1 MIDGNGTDRKEGRK
15 MADLYRERVEAL
27 RRNMEREGVD
37 IYLIPT
43 SDYHSSEYVGDYFK
57 ERAFLTG
64 FTGSAGTAVVAR
76 DEAGLWT
83 DGRYFIQAERQ
94 LAGSG
99 VTLFPMGQPK
109 VPTVAEYVKE
119 KLPEGGCIGFDG
131 RCIAASD
138 ARRFC
143 EIAREKG
150 GRVMMEKD
158 LVAPLW
164 TDRPSMPKEP
174 VWILEEKYAG
184 ESVESKL
191 SRIRDALREIAGKKV
206 GHLVSSLYDIAWI
219 LNLRGNDISHVPVF
233 LSYLY
238 LTMDQ
243 VHLYADSSSWSD
255 EVKAYLA
262 DHQIALHPYGEIYSD
277 LTRCGE
283 DVVVLDETLVNAG
296 LVDALRR
303 AGVRGTYGTS
313 GMEEADVTGSA
324 SGHTERSDATGSGC
338 AEKAAGEGIKILHAP
353 NPSEKMRSVK
363 NATEIANTREAHVKD
378 GVAVTKFIC
387 WLKRNFANG
396 SEREHITELSA
407 AEYLY
412 QRRKE
417 QADFLDVSF
426 DTISA
431 YGPNAAMMHYAA
443 TEESFADL
451 KPEGFLLVDSG
462 GHYLQGTTD
471 VTRTIALGALTDQ
484 MREYFTT
491 VLRCNLRL
499 AAAKFPK
506 GCCGQNL
513 DVLARGPVWDLGL
526 DYRCGTGHG
535 VGHILNVHEGP
546 NAFRWRIPAAGSGAG
561 NEITPLEPGM
571 ITTDEPG
578 LYVEGAFGIRTENE
592 LLCVEAETTEYGEF
606 LAFEPIT
613 YVPIDLDAVIP
624 EMLSPAEKAQLNGYH
639 RKVYETVSPY
649 LDEDE
654 RRWLKEATREIG

>member
-1 MIDGNGTDRKEGRK
+1 MIKERLSRLREK
-15 MADLYRERVEAL
+15 MAEKGVGLYMV
-27 RRNMEREGVD
+27 
-37 IYLIPT
+37 T
-43 SDYHSSEYVGDYFK
+43 SSDFHNSEYVGDYFK
-57 ERAFLTG
+57 ERAFITG
-64 FTGSAGTAVVAR
+64 FTGSAGTAVITPE
-76 DEAGLWT
+76 EAFLWT

-191 SRIRDALREIAGKKV
+191 SRIRDALREIAGEKV

-303 AGVRGTYGTS
+303 AGARETYGTA

-324 SGHTERSDATGSGC
+324 SGHTERTDATGSGC

-546 NAFRWRIPAAGSGAG
+546 NAFRWRIPAAGSGSG

-654 RRWLKEATREIG
+654 RRWLKEATREIE

>member
-158 LVAPLW
+158 MVAPLW

-303 AGVRGTYGTS
+303 AGARETYGTS

-363 NATEIANTREAHVKD
+363 NATEIANTREAHVK
-378 GVAVTKFIC
+378 V
-387 WLKRNFANG
+387 N
-396 SEREHITELSA
+396 H
-407 AEYLY
+407 
-412 QRRKE
+412 
-417 QADFLDVSF
+417 F
-426 DTISA
+426 DCC
-431 YGPNAAMMHYAA
+431 YHY
-443 TEESFADL
+443 
-451 KPEGFLLVDSG
+451 
-462 GHYLQGTTD
+462 
-471 VTRTIALGALTDQ
+471 
-484 MREYFTT
+484 
-491 VLRCNLRL
+491 C
-499 AAAKFPK
+499 
-506 GCCGQNL
+506 
-513 DVLARGPVWDLGL
+513 
-526 DYRCGTGHG
+526 
-535 VGHILNVHEGP
+535 VG
-546 NAFRWRIPAAGSGAG
+546 
-561 NEITPLEPGM
+561 
-571 ITTDEPG
+571 
-578 LYVEGAFGIRTENE
+578 
-592 LLCVEAETTEYGEF
+592 
-606 LAFEPIT
+606 
-613 YVPIDLDAVIP
+613 
-624 EMLSPAEKAQLNGYH
+624 
-639 RKVYETVSPY
+639 
-649 LDEDE
+649 
-654 RRWLKEATREIG
+654 